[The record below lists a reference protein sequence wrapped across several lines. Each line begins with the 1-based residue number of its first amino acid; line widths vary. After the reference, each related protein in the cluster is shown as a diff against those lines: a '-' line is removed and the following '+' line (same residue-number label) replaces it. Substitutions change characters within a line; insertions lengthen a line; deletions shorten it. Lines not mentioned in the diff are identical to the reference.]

1 MYVGKFLSAGL
12 PNPIENENT
21 KPITRPVN
29 EP

>member
-1 MYVGKFLSAGL
+1 MFVGKFVAAGL